1 MRRLQGRVA
10 IVTGGAGGIGSA
22 TAQRLADEGATVI
35 VADIDAAGAERVVAQ
50 LGGATSAFQ
59 FDAGD
64 AASIEALIQAAVSR
78 HGRLDILHNNAALTL
93 PDLVRSDSTAPLV
106 SLDVWDAVMNVNL
119 RGYLIACKFAIPHM
133 LQNGGG
139 SIINTA
145 SGSGLV
151 GDLSRIAYGTSKAGI
166 LSLTRYI
173 ATQHGRQGIRCNAI
187 APGLIVTPAARSA
200 VPELLSIIARHVLTP
215 RLGKPEDVA
224 ALVAFLAS
232 DEAGFINGE
241 TICCNG
247 GSLIHQPHMADL
259 ADYQAQAGNQGNEHG
274 YS

>member
-1 MRRLQGRVA
+1 MIRSTMRRLEDRIA
-10 IVTGGAGGIGSA
+10 IVTGGAGGIGEA
-22 TAQRLADEGATVI
+22 TARRLTDEGAKVI
-35 VADIDAAGAERVVAQ
+35 VADIDGAGAERVASQ
-50 LGGATSAFQ
+50 LGSGASAFQ
-59 FDAGD
+59 FDAG
-64 AASIEALIQAAVSR
+64 AADSIQALIEAATSR
-78 HGRLDILHNNAALTL
+78 HGRLDILHNNAALTT
-93 PDLVRSDSTAPLV
+93 PEVVRSDTTAPEI
-106 SLDVWDAVMNVNL
+106 SLEVWDAVMNVNL
-119 RGYLIACKFAIPHM
+119 RAYLVACKFAIPLM
-133 LQNGGG
+133 LENGGG
-139 SIINTA
+139 AIINTA

-166 LSLTRYI
+166 MSLTRYV

-187 APGLIVTPAARSA
+187 APGLIVTQSTRAA
-200 VPELLSIIARHVLTP
+200 VPELLSIIAKHVLTP

-259 ADYQAQAGNQGNEHG
+259 ADYQAALAR
-274 YS
+274 

>member
-1 MRRLQGRVA
+1 MRRLEGRIA
-10 IVTGGAGGIGSA
+10 IVTGGAGGIGAA
-22 TAQRLADEGATVI
+22 TARRLSDEGAAVV
-35 VADIDAAGAERVVAQ
+35 VADIDRAAAELVASQ
-50 LGGATSAFQ
+50 IGGDASAFH

-64 AASIEALIQAAVSR
+64 AASIEALIEATVAR
-78 HGRLDILHNNAALTL
+78 YGKLDILHNNAALTR
-93 PDLVRSDSTAPLV
+93 PEVVRSDSTAPQI
-106 SLDVWDAVMNVNL
+106 SLEVWDAVMNVNL
-119 RGYLIACKFAIPHM
+119 RGYLVGCKLAIPHM
-133 LQNGGG
+133 LRSGGG
-139 SIINTA
+139 AIVNTA
-145 SGSGLV
+145 SGSGLA

-166 LSLTRYI
+166 MSLTRYV

-187 APGLIVTPAARSA
+187 APGLIVTESTRSA

-259 ADYQAQAGNQGNEHG
+259 ADYQAVL
-274 YS
+274 SRT

>member
-1 MRRLQGRVA
+1 VRRLEGRIA
-10 IVTGGAGGIGSA
+10 IVTGGAGGIGTA
-22 TAQRLADEGATVI
+22 TAVRLTDEGARVV
-35 VADIDAAGAERVVAQ
+35 VADIDGERAERVAKQ
-50 LGGATSAFQ
+50 LGGEASAFQ

-64 AASIEALIQAAVSR
+64 ATSIEALVEATVSR
-78 HGRLDILHNNAALTL
+78 YGRLDILHNNAALTA
-93 PDLVRSDSTAPLV
+93 PEVVRSDTTAPQV
-106 SLDVWDAVMNVNL
+106 SLEVWDAVMNVNL
-119 RGYLIACKFAIPHM
+119 RGYLVACKLAIPHM
-133 LQNGGG
+133 LQQGGG
-139 SIINTA
+139 AIINTA

-166 LSLTRYI
+166 LSLTRYV
-173 ATQHGRQGIRCNAI
+173 ATQHGREGIRCNAI
-187 APGLIVTPAARSA
+187 APGLIVTESTRSA
-200 VPELLSIIARHVLTP
+200 VPELLSIIAKHVLTP

-259 ADYQAQAGNQGNEHG
+259 ADYQAALVRK
-274 YS
+274 